1 MTANGSPAPSAP
13 SAAIFTLADDG
24 ARWICAGGITF
35 ENAAVALSSARSLE
49 LPAAGVLDCDA
60 LHPVDSSAVAVL
72 VALKRR
78 AAAEGRTLS
87 IVNATEALRTLT
99 ELYGVEEILLS

>member
-1 MTANGSPAPSAP
+1 MANGVAAPAA

-24 ARWICAGGITF
+24 DRWTCAGGITF

-49 LPAAGVLDCDA
+49 LPKAGVLDCES

-78 AAAEGRTLS
+78 ASAEGRQLS